1 MEVNSSVIL
10 QLVAALRECTEHV
23 RRSMV
28 GQPLDELDVRVLA
41 LVGAANG
48 TLKPSQAA
56 AELEVAFPSITRH
69 VRLLQEKQLVSI
81 APDED
86 DGRSYAISLTEAGA
100 TALRRYRDNLVT
112 SMEPAVKD
120 WSAAEM
126 SDLAKQ
132 VTRLAESLTTAH
144 AEARTART
152 PLWPTEQQG

>member
-1 MEVNSSVIL
+1 
-10 QLVAALRECTEHV
+10 
-23 RRSMV
+23 MV

-41 LVGAANG
+41 LAGAANG

-56 AELEVAFPSITRH
+56 AELEVAFPSVTRH
-69 VRLLQEKQLVSI
+69 VRLLQEKQLISI

-100 TALRRYRDNLVT
+100 TALRKYRDDLVT
-112 SMEPAVKD
+112 SLESAVKN

-132 VTRLAESLTTAH
+132 LTRLAEGLTNAH

-152 PLWPTEQQG
+152 PLWPTE

>member
-1 MEVNSSVIL
+1 
-10 QLVAALRECTEHV
+10 
-23 RRSMV
+23 MV
-28 GQPLDELDVRVLA
+28 GQPLDELDVKVLA
-41 LVGAANG
+41 LAGAANG

-69 VRLLQEKQLVSI
+69 VRLLQEKQLISI

-100 TALRRYRDNLVT
+100 TALHKYRDDLVT
-112 SMEPAVKD
+112 SVESAVKN

-126 SDLAKQ
+126 RALSKQ
-132 VTRLAESLTTAH
+132 LTRLAEGLTTAH

-152 PLWPTEQQG
+152 PLWPTE